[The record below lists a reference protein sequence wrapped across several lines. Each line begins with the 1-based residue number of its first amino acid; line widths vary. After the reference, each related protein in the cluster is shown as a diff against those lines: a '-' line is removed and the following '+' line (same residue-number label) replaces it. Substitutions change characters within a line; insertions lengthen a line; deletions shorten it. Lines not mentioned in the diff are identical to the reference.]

1 MFVLFYFCKVD
12 GMLNIKQYFSTID
25 NETEDYKQYIILWV
39 TGDAGMDKLTDNLI
53 ITNKISDYGHN
64 CKI

>member
-1 MFVLFYFCKVD
+1 
-12 GMLNIKQYFSTID
+12 MLNIKQYFSIIY

-39 TGDAGMDKLTDNLI
+39 TGDAGMDRLTDNLI

>member
-1 MFVLFYFCKVD
+1 MFVLLYFCKVD

-25 NETEDYKQYIILWV
+25 NETDYKQYIILWV
-39 TGDAGMDKLTDNLI
+39 TGDAGMDRLTDNLI
-53 ITNKISDYGHN
+53 ITNKISDYGHH